1 VSTASTPDFDRQGG
15 LTVIHSI
22 RLLSLVIVLAFAFA
36 PALGPAVPPAL
47 AAGRDMVI
55 GLSGDATSLNPVV
68 ATDGISYTVEW
79 PLFDSLLEL
88 DASLNVKPLL
98 AESWDVSKDGLTYTF
113 KLKKGV
119 TWHDGKPFTAR
130 DVAFTF
136 YSVLDPKV
144 TTPHRAYFDA
154 LVGFPELT
162 AKENPKRP
170 EELAVRPIEI
180 VDDHTVRFRLRYPSG
195 SFLAVLVNP
204 RAGIIPEH
212 LLKGTDLNTAD
223 FNRKPVGTGPFKF
236 VEWRRGERIVMEANE
251 RYHGG
256 RPALNRLIFRIIPD
270 AVVLLQELRA
280 GGVDFIE
287 NPPLTEM
294 TRLKQ
299 TPGLQVLVA
308 DNTSYTYFGWRQ
320 DVAPFTDIRV
330 RRALNHAIDVPS
342 IVKEVLQGYAAVATG
357 QFPPSS
363 WAFDASLKPYA
374 YDPARAKAM
383 LAEAGFK
390 PGPDGV
396 LVRDGKRFSFSIRHD
411 QANQAVK
418 DTAVIVQEYLKRV
431 GLEAT
436 LEPLDWP
443 TFVKKLF
450 ASDFEGIVVAWTN
463 HHDPDPFAYTIWHSS
478 QWKGRNFAHYKN
490 PKVDELLEQARRTN
504 VVAERKRAYAEF
516 SKVLMDDAP
525 YVFLYFQQQVYI
537 TRQGYEGFV
546 PIPTFAGVYQSLKA
560 VRWTGK

>member
-1 VSTASTPDFDRQGG
+1 VTYVNRKEGSA
-15 LTVIHSI
+15 VIHT
-22 RLLSLVIVLAFAFA
+22 LVVTVLVALSVLGAAA
-36 PALGPAVPPAL
+36 PGS
-47 AAGRDMVI
+47 AAGRDLVL
-55 GLSGDATSLNPVV
+55 GLSGDATSLNPVI
-68 ATDGISYTVEW
+68 ATDSMSYIVEW

-88 DASLNVKPLL
+88 DASLNVRPLL
-98 AESWDVSKDGLTYTF
+98 AESWEVAKDGLSYTF
-113 KLKKGV
+113 RLKKGV
-119 TWHDGKPFTAR
+119 KWHDGKPFTAR

-162 AKENPKRP
+162 AKDNPKRP
-170 EELAVRPIEI
+170 EELAVRPIEV

-195 SFLAVLVNP
+195 SFLGVLVNP
-204 RAGIIPEH
+204 RAGIVPEH
-212 LLKGTDLNTAD
+212 LLKGVDLNTAE

-236 VEWRRGERIVMEANE
+236 VEWRRGERLVMEANE
-251 RYHGG
+251 QYHGG

-287 NPPLTEM
+287 NPPLTEVA
-294 TRLKQ
+294 RLKQ
-299 TPGLQVLVA
+299 TAGLKVLVA
-308 DNTSYTYFGWRQ
+308 DNTSYTYVGWRQ
-320 DVAPFTDIRV
+320 DLAPFNDLRV
-330 RRALNHAIDVPS
+330 RRALNHAVDVPS
-342 IVKEVLQGYAAVATG
+342 IVREVLQGYAAISTG
-357 QFPPSS
+357 QFPPAS
-363 WAFDASLKPYA
+363 WAFDPGVKPYA
-374 YDPARAKAM
+374 YDPNRAKAL

-396 LVRDGKRFSFSIRHD
+396 LVKDGKRFSFSIRHD
-411 QANQAVK
+411 QANQGVK

-431 GLEAT
+431 GVEAT
-436 LEPLDWP
+436 LEALDWP

-450 ASDFEGIVVAWTN
+450 ASDFEGIVVGWTN

-490 PKVDELLEQARRTN
+490 PRVDELLEQARRTA

-516 SKVLMDDAP
+516 SRVLMEDAP
-525 YVFLYFQQQVYI
+525 YVFLYFQQQVYV

-546 PIPTFAGVYQSLKA
+546 PIPTYAGLYQSLKA

>member
-1 VSTASTPDFDRQGG
+1 
-15 LTVIHSI
+15 VIHSI
-22 RLLSLVIVLAFAFA
+22 VLA
-36 PALGPAVPPAL
+36 ALVVLLTLAGPPPGL
-47 AAGRDMVI
+47 GAGRDLVV
-55 GLSGDATSLNPVV
+55 GLGGDATSLNPVV

-79 PLFDSLLEL
+79 PIFDSLLEL

-98 AESWDVSKDGLTYTF
+98 AESWETSRDGLTYTF

-154 LVGFPELT
+154 LAGFPELT
-162 AKENPKRP
+162 AKENPKKP
-170 EELAVRPIEI
+170 EELAVRPIEV

-204 RAGIIPEH
+204 RAGIVPEH
-212 LLKGTDLNTAD
+212 LLKGQDLNTAE
-223 FNRKPVGTGPFKF
+223 FNRKPVGTGPFRF
-236 VEWRRGERIVMEANE
+236 VEWRRAERIVMEANDK
-251 RYHGG
+251 YHGG
-256 RPALNRLIFRIIPD
+256 RPALNRVIFRIIPD
-270 AVVLLQELRA
+270 AVVLLQELRS
-280 GGVDFIE
+280 GGVDLLE
-287 NPPLTEM
+287 NPPLTEVA
-294 TRLKQ
+294 RLKQ
-299 TPGLQVLVA
+299 TAGLKVLTA
-308 DNTSYTYFGWRQ
+308 DNTSYTYLGWRQ
-320 DVAPFTDIRV
+320 DVAPFTDLRV
-330 RRALNHAIDVPS
+330 RRALNHAVDVPS
-342 IVKEVLQGYAAVATG
+342 MIKEVLQGYAAPASG

-363 WAFDASLKPYA
+363 WAYDASVKPYA
-374 YDPARAKAM
+374 YDPAKAKAL

-390 PGPDGV
+390 PGADGI
-396 LVRDGKRFSFSIRHD
+396 LVKDGKPFTFTIRHD
-411 QANQAVK
+411 VANQTVK

-431 GLEAT
+431 GVDAR

-450 ASDFEGIVVAWTN
+450 ASEFEGIVVNWTN

-490 PKVDELLEQARRTN
+490 ARVDELLEQARRTA
-504 VVAERKRAYAEF
+504 VVAERKKLYGDF
-516 SKVLMDDAP
+516 SKVLMEDAP
-525 YVFLYFQQQVYI
+525 YVFLYFPQQVYV

-546 PIPTFAGVYQSLKA
+546 ALPTFGGIYQSLKA

>member
-1 VSTASTPDFDRQGG
+1 
-15 LTVIHSI
+15 VIHSI
-22 RLLSLVIVLAFAFA
+22 VLA
-36 PALGPAVPPAL
+36 ALVVLLTLAGPRPGL
-47 AAGRDMVI
+47 GAGRDLVV
-55 GLSGDATSLNPVV
+55 GLGGDATSLNPVV

-79 PLFDSLLEL
+79 PIFDSLLEL

-98 AESWDVSKDGLTYTF
+98 AESWEASRDGLTYTF

-154 LVGFPELT
+154 LAGFPELT
-162 AKENPKRP
+162 AKENPKKP
-170 EELAVRPIEI
+170 EELAVRPIEV

-204 RAGIIPEH
+204 RAGIVPEH
-212 LLKGTDLNTAD
+212 LLKGQDLNTAE
-223 FNRKPVGTGPFKF
+223 FNRKPVGTGPFKL
-236 VEWRRGERIVMEANE
+236 VEWRRAERVVLEANDK
-251 RYHGG
+251 YHGG
-256 RPALNRLIFRIIPD
+256 RPALNRVIFRIIPD
-270 AVVLLQELRA
+270 AVVLLQELRS
-280 GGVDFIE
+280 GGVDLIE
-287 NPPLTEM
+287 NPPLTEVA
-294 TRLKQ
+294 RLKQ
-299 TPGLQVLVA
+299 TAGLKVLTA
-308 DNTSYTYFGWRQ
+308 DNTSYTYLGWRQ
-320 DVAPFTDIRV
+320 DVAPFTDLRV
-330 RRALNHAIDVPS
+330 RRALNHAVDVPS
-342 IVKEVLQGYAAVATG
+342 MIKEVLQGYAAPATG

-363 WAFDASLKPYA
+363 WAYDASVKPYP
-374 YDPARAKAM
+374 YDPARARSL

-390 PGPDGV
+390 PGADGI
-396 LVRDGKRFSFSIRHD
+396 LVKDGKPFTFTIRHD
-411 QANQAVK
+411 VANQTVK

-431 GLEAT
+431 GVDAR

-450 ASDFEGIVVAWTN
+450 ASEFEGIVVNWTN

-490 PKVDELLEQARRTN
+490 PRVDELLESARRTA
-504 VVAERKRAYAEF
+504 VVAERKKFYGEF
-516 SKVLMDDAP
+516 SKVLMEDAP
-525 YVFLYFQQQVYI
+525 YVFLYFPQQVYV

-546 PIPTFAGVYQSLKA
+546 ALPTFGGIYQSLKA

>member
-1 VSTASTPDFDRQGG
+1 VP
-15 LTVIHSI
+15 VIHSA
-22 RLLSLVIVLAFAFA
+22 RLHLVSVLVFVVMAAGLV
-36 PALGPAVPPAL
+36 LGLAGAPAL

-55 GLSGDATSLNPVV
+55 GLSGDATSLNPVI

-79 PLFDSLLEL
+79 PIFDSLLEL
-88 DASLNVKPLL
+88 DASLNVRPLL

-154 LVGFPELT
+154 LAGFPELT
-162 AKENPKRP
+162 AKENAKRP
-170 EELAVRPIEI
+170 DDLAVRPIEI

-204 RAGIIPEH
+204 RAGIVPEH
-212 LLKGTDLNTAD
+212 LLKGADLNTAE

-236 VEWRRGERIVMEANE
+236 IEWRRGERIVVEAND
-251 RYHGG
+251 RYHAG

-294 TRLKQ
+294 ARLKQ
-299 TPGLQVLVA
+299 TAGLRVLVA

-330 RRALNHAIDVPS
+330 RRALNHAVDVPS

-363 WAFDASLKPYA
+363 WAFDASVKPYT
-374 YDPARAKAM
+374 YDPNLAKSL

-390 PGPDGV
+390 PGTDGI
-396 LVRDGKRFSFSIRHD
+396 LVRDGKRFTFSIRHD
-411 QANQAVK
+411 QANQSVK
-418 DTAVIVQEYLKRV
+418 DTAVIIQEYLKRV
-431 GLEAT
+431 GVEAT

-490 PKVDELLEQARRTN
+490 AKVDELLEQARRTN
-504 VVAERKRAYAEF
+504 VMAERRKAYGEF
-516 SKVLMDDAP
+516 SKVLMEDAP
-525 YVFLYFQQQVYI
+525 YVFLYFQQQVYV

>member
-1 VSTASTPDFDRQGG
+1 
-15 LTVIHSI
+15 
-22 RLLSLVIVLAFAFA
+22 
-36 PALGPAVPPAL
+36 
-47 AAGRDMVI
+47 M
-55 GLSGDATSLNPVV
+55 
-68 ATDGISYTVEW
+68 
-79 PLFDSLLEL
+79 
-88 DASLNVKPLL
+88 
-98 AESWDVSKDGLTYTF
+98 
-113 KLKKGV
+113 

-270 AVVLLQELRA
+270 AVVLLQELRS

-299 TPGLQVLVA
+299 TPGCRCSSPTTRPTP
-308 DNTSYTYFGWRQ
+308 TSAGARTWRRSPTS
-320 DVAPFTDIRV
+320 AC
-330 RRALNHAIDVPS
+330 AVP
-342 IVKEVLQGYAAVATG
+342 
-357 QFPPSS
+357 
-363 WAFDASLKPYA
+363 
-374 YDPARAKAM
+374 
-383 LAEAGFK
+383 
-390 PGPDGV
+390 
-396 LVRDGKRFSFSIRHD
+396 
-411 QANQAVK
+411 
-418 DTAVIVQEYLKRV
+418 
-431 GLEAT
+431 
-436 LEPLDWP
+436 
-443 TFVKKLF
+443 
-450 ASDFEGIVVAWTN
+450 
-463 HHDPDPFAYTIWHSS
+463 
-478 QWKGRNFAHYKN
+478 
-490 PKVDELLEQARRTN
+490 
-504 VVAERKRAYAEF
+504 
-516 SKVLMDDAP
+516 
-525 YVFLYFQQQVYI
+525 
-537 TRQGYEGFV
+537 
-546 PIPTFAGVYQSLKA
+546 
-560 VRWTGK
+560 

>member
-1 VSTASTPDFDRQGG
+1 M
-15 LTVIHSI
+15 IHSI
-22 RLLSLVIVLAFAFA
+22 LFVVLAVALTLGA
-36 PALGPAVPPAL
+36 PAAGG
-47 AAGRDMVI
+47 AAGRDLVI
-55 GLSGDATSLNPVV
+55 GLGGDATSLNPVV
-68 ATDGISYTVEW
+68 ATDGVSYTVEW

-88 DASLNVKPLL
+88 DQNLAVRPLL
-98 AESWDVSKDGLTYTF
+98 AESWDVSRDGLTYTF
-113 KLKKGV
+113 KLRKGV

-136 YSVLDPKV
+136 YSVLDPRV

-154 LVGFPELT
+154 LAGFPELT
-162 AKENPKRP
+162 AKENPKQP
-170 EELAVRPIEI
+170 HELSVRPIEV

-204 RAGIIPEH
+204 RAGIVPEH
-212 LLKGTDLNTAD
+212 LLKGADLNTAE

-280 GGVDFIE
+280 GGVDFME
-287 NPPLTEM
+287 SPPLTEVA
-294 TRLKQ
+294 RLKQ
-299 TPGLQVLVA
+299 TPGLRVLVA
-308 DNTSYTYFGWRQ
+308 DTTSYAYLGWRQ
-320 DVAPFTDIRV
+320 DVAPFNDLRV

-342 IVKEVLQGYAAVATG
+342 IVKEVLQGYAAIATG

-363 WAFDASLKPYA
+363 WAYDPSVKPYP
-374 YDPARAKAM
+374 YDPARASAL
-383 LAEAGFK
+383 LAEAGFR

-396 LVRDGKRFSFSIRHD
+396 LVRDGKPFSFSIRHD
-411 QANQAVK
+411 VANQTVK

-431 GLEAT
+431 GVDAR

-450 ASDFEGIVVAWTN
+450 ASEFEAIVVNWTN

-490 PKVDELLEQARRTN
+490 PRIDELLEQARRTG

-516 SKVLMDDAP
+516 SRVLMEDAP
-525 YVFLYFQQQVYI
+525 YVFLYFPQQVYV

-546 PIPTFAGVYQSLKA
+546 PIPTYAGVYQSLKA
-560 VRWTGK
+560 ARWSGK

>member
-1 VSTASTPDFDRQGG
+1 
-15 LTVIHSI
+15 VIHSI
-22 RLLSLVIVLAFAFA
+22 VLA
-36 PALGPAVPPAL
+36 ALVVLFTLAGPRPGL
-47 AAGRDMVI
+47 GAGRDLVV
-55 GLSGDATSLNPVV
+55 GLGGDATSLNPVV

-88 DASLNVKPLL
+88 DQSLNVKPLL
-98 AESWDVSKDGLTYTF
+98 AESWETSRDGLTYTF

-154 LVGFPELT
+154 LAGFPELT
-162 AKENPKRP
+162 AKENPKKP
-170 EELAVRPIEI
+170 EELAVRPIEV

-204 RAGIIPEH
+204 RAGIVPEH
-212 LLKGTDLNTAD
+212 LLKGQDLNTAE

-236 VEWRRGERIVMEANE
+236 VEWRRAERIVMEANDK
-251 RYHGG
+251 YHGG
-256 RPALNRLIFRIIPD
+256 RPALNRVIFRIIPD
-270 AVVLLQELRA
+270 AVVLLQELRS
-280 GGVDFIE
+280 GGVDLME
-287 NPPLTEM
+287 NPPLTEVA
-294 TRLKQ
+294 RLKQ
-299 TPGLQVLVA
+299 TAGLKVLTA
-308 DNTSYTYFGWRQ
+308 DNTSYTYLGWRQ
-320 DVAPFTDIRV
+320 DVAPFTDLRV
-330 RRALNHAIDVPS
+330 RRALNHAVDVPS
-342 IVKEVLQGYAAVATG
+342 MIKEVLQGYAAPATG

-363 WAFDASLKPYA
+363 WAYDASVKPYA
-374 YDPARAKAM
+374 YDPAKARAL

-390 PGPDGV
+390 PGADGI
-396 LVRDGKRFSFSIRHD
+396 LVKDGRPFTFTIRHD
-411 QANQAVK
+411 VANQTVK

-431 GLEAT
+431 GVDAR

-450 ASDFEGIVVAWTN
+450 ASEFEGIVVNWTN

-490 PKVDELLEQARRTN
+490 ARVDELLEQARRTA
-504 VVAERKRAYAEF
+504 VMAERKKLYGDF
-516 SKVLMDDAP
+516 SKVLMEDAP
-525 YVFLYFQQQVYI
+525 YVFLYFPQQVYV

-546 PIPTFAGVYQSLKA
+546 ALPTFGGIYQSLKA

>member
-1 VSTASTPDFDRQGG
+1 
-15 LTVIHSI
+15 
-22 RLLSLVIVLAFAFA
+22 
-36 PALGPAVPPAL
+36 
-47 AAGRDMVI
+47 M
-55 GLSGDATSLNPVV
+55 
-68 ATDGISYTVEW
+68 
-79 PLFDSLLEL
+79 
-88 DASLNVKPLL
+88 
-98 AESWDVSKDGLTYTF
+98 
-113 KLKKGV
+113 

-212 LLKGTDLNTAD
+212 LLKGADLNTAD

-270 AVVLLQELRA
+270 AVVLLQELRS

-363 WAFDASLKPYA
+363 WAFDASVKPYA
-374 YDPARAKAM
+374 YDPARAKAL

-431 GLEAT
+431 GVEAT

>member
-1 VSTASTPDFDRQGG
+1 M
-15 LTVIHSI
+15 IHSI
-22 RLLSLVIVLAFAFA
+22 VLGLLTVMLTLAAA
-36 PALGPAVPPAL
+36 QPGL
-47 AAGRDMVI
+47 AAGRDLVV
-55 GLSGDATSLNPVV
+55 GLGGDATSLNPVV
-68 ATDGISYTVEW
+68 ATDGVSYTVEW
-79 PLFDSLLEL
+79 PIFDSLLEL
-88 DASLNVKPLL
+88 DQSLNVKPLL
-98 AESWDVSKDGLTYTF
+98 AESWETSRDGLIYTF

-162 AKENPKRP
+162 AKENPKKP
-170 EELAVRPIEI
+170 EELAVRPIEV

-195 SFLAVLVNP
+195 SLLAVLTNP
-204 RAGIIPEH
+204 RAGIVPEH
-212 LLKGTDLNTAD
+212 LLKGADLNTAE

-236 VEWRRGERIVMEANE
+236 VEWRRAERIVLEAND
-251 RYHGG
+251 RYHAG
-256 RPALNRLIFRIIPD
+256 RPALNRVIFRIIPD

-294 TRLKQ
+294 ARLKQ
-299 TPGLQVLVA
+299 TPGLKVLVA

-320 DVAPFTDIRV
+320 DLAPFNDIKV
-330 RRALNHAIDVPS
+330 RRALNHAIDAPT
-342 IVKEVLQGYAAVATG
+342 IIKEVLQGYAAPATG

-363 WAFDASLKPYA
+363 WAYDPSVKPYA
-374 YDPARAKAM
+374 YDPARARAL

-390 PGPDGV
+390 PGADGI
-396 LVRDGKRFSFSIRHD
+396 LAKDGKPFTFSIRHD
-411 QANQAVK
+411 VANQTVK

-431 GLEAT
+431 GVDAR

-450 ASDFEGIVVAWTN
+450 AAEFEGIVVGWTN

-490 PKVDELLEQARRTN
+490 ARVDELLEQARRTA
-504 VVAERKRAYAEF
+504 VVAERKKAYSEF
-516 SKVLMDDAP
+516 SKVLMEDAP
-525 YVFLYFQQQVYI
+525 YVFLYFPQQVYV

-546 PIPTFAGVYQSLKA
+546 AIPTFAGVYQSLKA

>member
-1 VSTASTPDFDRQGG
+1 
-15 LTVIHSI
+15 VIHSI
-22 RLLSLVIVLAFAFA
+22 VLA
-36 PALGPAVPPAL
+36 ALVVLLTLAGPRPGL
-47 AAGRDMVI
+47 GAGRDLVI
-55 GLSGDATSLNPVV
+55 GLGGDATSLNPVV

-79 PLFDSLLEL
+79 PIFDSLLEL

-98 AESWDVSKDGLTYTF
+98 AESWETSRDGLTYTF

-154 LVGFPELT
+154 LAGFPELT
-162 AKENPKRP
+162 AKENPKKP
-170 EELAVRPIEI
+170 EELSVRPIEV

-204 RAGIIPEH
+204 RAGIVPEH
-212 LLKGTDLNTAD
+212 LLKGQDLNTAE
-223 FNRKPVGTGPFKF
+223 FNRKPVGTGPFKL
-236 VEWRRGERIVMEANE
+236 VEWRRAERVVLEANDK
-251 RYHGG
+251 YHGG
-256 RPALNRLIFRIIPD
+256 RPALNRVIFRIIPD
-270 AVVLLQELRA
+270 AVVLLQELRS
-280 GGVDFIE
+280 GGVDLME
-287 NPPLTEM
+287 NPPLTEVA
-294 TRLKQ
+294 RLKQ
-299 TPGLQVLVA
+299 TAGLRVLTA
-308 DNTSYTYFGWRQ
+308 DNTSYTYLGWRQ
-320 DVAPFTDIRV
+320 DVAPFTDLRV
-330 RRALNHAIDVPS
+330 RRALNHAVDVPS
-342 IVKEVLQGYAAVATG
+342 MIKEVLQGYAAPAAG

-363 WAFDASLKPYA
+363 WAYDPSVKPYP
-374 YDPARAKAM
+374 YDPAKAKTL

-390 PGPDGV
+390 PGADGI
-396 LVRDGKRFSFSIRHD
+396 LTKDGKPFTFTIRHD
-411 QANQAVK
+411 VANQTVK

-431 GLEAT
+431 GVDAR

-450 ASDFEGIVVAWTN
+450 ASEFEGIVVNWTN

-490 PKVDELLEQARRTN
+490 PRVDELLESARRTA
-504 VVAERKRAYAEF
+504 VVAERKKFYGEF
-516 SKVLMDDAP
+516 SKVLMEDAP
-525 YVFLYFQQQVYI
+525 YVFLYFPQQVYV

-546 PIPTFAGVYQSLKA
+546 ALPTFGGIYQSLKV

>member
-1 VSTASTPDFDRQGG
+1 
-15 LTVIHSI
+15 VIHSI
-22 RLLSLVIVLAFAFA
+22 VLAVIVVVALAFA
-36 PALGPAVPPAL
+36 GPSPSA
-47 AAGRDMVI
+47 AAGRDMVV
-55 GLSGDATSLNPVV
+55 GLSGDATSLNPVI
-68 ATDGISYTVEW
+68 ATDSMSYIVEW
-79 PLFDSLLEL
+79 PVFDSLVEL

-98 AESWDVSKDGLTYTF
+98 AESWEAARDGLTYTF

-162 AKENPKRP
+162 AKENPKKP
-170 EELAVRPIEI
+170 EELAARPIEI
-180 VDDHTVRFRLRYPSG
+180 VDDHTVRFKLRYPSG
-195 SFLAVLVNP
+195 SLLAVLTNP
-204 RAGIIPEH
+204 RAGIVPEH
-212 LLKGTDLNTAD
+212 LLKGQDLNTAE

-236 VEWRRGERIVMEANE
+236 VEWRRGERIVMKANE
-251 RYHGG
+251 KYHGG

-270 AVVLLQELRA
+270 AVVLLQELRS
-280 GGVDFIE
+280 GGVDLME
-287 NPPLTEM
+287 NPPLTEV

-299 TPGLQVLVA
+299 TAGLKVLTA

-320 DVAPFTDIRV
+320 DVAPFTDVKV

-342 IVKEVLQGYAAVATG
+342 MIKEVLQGYASQATG

-363 WAFDASLKPYA
+363 WAYDPSVKPYA
-374 YDPARAKAM
+374 YDPNKARAL

-390 PGPDGV
+390 PGADGI
-396 LVRDGKRFSFSIRHD
+396 LVKDGKPFTFTIRHD
-411 QANQAVK
+411 VANQTVK

-431 GLEAT
+431 GIDAK

-450 ASDFEGIVVAWTN
+450 ASEFEGIVVNWTN

-490 PKVDELLEQARRTN
+490 PRVDELLEQARRTGA
-504 VVAERKRAYAEF
+504 VAERKKAYSEF
-516 SKVLMDDAP
+516 SKTLMEDAP
-525 YVFLYFQQQVYI
+525 YVFLYFPQQVYV
-537 TRQGYEGFV
+537 TRQGYEGFAT
-546 PIPTFAGVYQSLKA
+546 IPTFAGIYQSLKA
-560 VRWTGK
+560 VRWTER